1 MSRRKLALFDLDNT
15 LLETDSDYQWAQ
27 FLIEEG
33 VLDSSAYEEKNRYF
47 YDRYMDGTLDIQ
59 EFLDFQLKP
68 LANVPREQLDRW
80 HAQFMH
86 RKIRPMIFPRAKAL
100 IESHSD
106 ALTAI
111 VTATNRFI
119 TEPIAAEL
127 GVPNL
132 LATDIE
138 EVDGLFT
145 GKARGTP
152 TFREGKIQRVTEWL
166 ADMLVVI
173 VGNVARPQVEKLI
186 TRTLAKLPTGN
197 YKWTLPDTLPVRGAG
212 FAIERRS
219 LPTNYILGYYLGPP
233 AGSKDYQALRV
244 AAAVLSGQLFAEIRS
259 RRNLT
264 YAVDAP
270 FVERAIA
277 SGGLYVTTV
286 SPDTTLA
293 LMRERPTHR
302 QADTRSCSH
311 STRTTA
317 AHARTA
323 HRLLRRPRSTQSAE
337 RDAPEGA

>member
-33 VLDSSAYEEKNRYF
+33 VLDSSAYEQKNRYF

-80 HAQFMH
+80 HAEFMH

-166 ADMLVVI
+166 ADM
-173 VGNVARPQVEKLI
+173 GH
-186 TRTLAKLPTGN
+186 TLADFESWFYSDSRNDMPLLERVDHPVAVN
-197 YKWTLPDTLPVRGAG
+197 PDETLSVEARKRGWPV
-212 FAIERRS
+212 IHLKE
-219 LPTNYILGYYLGPP
+219 
-233 AGSKDYQALRV
+233 Q
-244 AAAVLSGQLFAEIRS
+244 
-259 RRNLT
+259 
-264 YAVDAP
+264 
-270 FVERAIA
+270 
-277 SGGLYVTTV
+277 
-286 SPDTTLA
+286 
-293 LMRERPTHR
+293 
-302 QADTRSCSH
+302 
-311 STRTTA
+311 
-317 AHARTA
+317 
-323 HRLLRRPRSTQSAE
+323 
-337 RDAPEGA
+337 